1 MKVKVILFSLFS
13 IISFASIAQEDVENS
28 YILICGT
35 NQSSFLLE
43 DYKSCNTVSVRDSE
57 HKVGSF
63 LFVGLKKSKR
73 IEIEIIGDHPT
84 EEALNIISKLKAP
97 MRIRIEKVVDETGTP
112 LEGFR
117 QLTLT
122 E

>member
-1 MKVKVILFSLFS
+1 MKIKALFFSLFLMIS
-13 IISFASIAQEDVENS
+13 IGLVAQDDVENS
-28 YILICGT
+28 YILICNS
-35 NQSSFLLE
+35 NQSSFILE
-43 DYKSCNTVSVRDSE
+43 DYKSCNTVSIRDSE

-63 LFVGLKKSKR
+63 LFVGMKKSKR
-73 IEIEIIGDHPT
+73 IEIEISGDQPS

-117 QLTLT
+117 ELILT